1 MNLGSKLRDRVEPI
15 CVGAVG
21 AGIFGSQVIHAAEAT
36 PGMEISAIADIDL
49 AKAETTYR
57 RVDVPDDDV
66 AQVSDAADLD
76 AALESGHRAVTNDG
90 AVVVDADLDV
100 IVDATGD
107 PNVAAVNGY
116 RSLMDGKH
124 FVNVSVEADTVCGLA
139 LAEIAD
145 RNDVTYTLAYGDQPG
160 KIVELTEWAIGTG
173 FEIVAAGRAA
183 RQPQRHGTPDDAL
196 DRHPF
201 VTAFGEDLEPN
212 PVMYNTF
219 MDGTKEAVESVAAA
233 NALGLGIDERGLHRP
248 EIELGQIPETF
259 RPAAEGGT
267 LGSTGIIDSVT
278 PTDGSFS
285 VFVVTRTDS
294 EQLIDYYGHR
304 PSITT
309 SDDGAYQLFYT
320 PSHFA
325 PETTRSIASAALVN
339 EPTGAPRGHQAEVVA
354 GAKRDL
360 DVGAEI
366 DGGGGYTIYG
376 VAAGAADAAEANL
389 VPFELL
395 EGAEVVEPVS
405 KDDLLTYDHI
415 EIDRDQPMYHLRGLQ
430 NF

>member
-1 MNLGSKLRDRVEPI
+1 MG
-15 CVGAVG
+15 G
-21 AGIFGSQVIHAAEAT
+21 T
-36 PGMEISAIADIDL
+36 
-49 AKAETTYR
+49 
-57 RVDVPDDDV
+57 
-66 AQVSDAADLD
+66 
-76 AALESGHRAVTNDG
+76 
-90 AVVVDADLDV
+90 
-100 IVDATGD
+100 
-107 PNVAAVNGY
+107 
-116 RSLMDGKH
+116 H

-139 LAEIAD
+139 LAAIAD

-160 KIVELTEWAIGTG
+160 KIVELCGWAMATG

-183 RQPQRHGTPDDAL
+183 RQPTRHGTPDDAL

-248 EIELGQIPETF
+248 EIERGEIPETF
-259 RPAAEGGT
+259 RPASEGGV
-267 LGSTGIIDSVT
+267 LESTGVVDSVT
-278 PTDGSFS
+278 PTDDSFS
-285 VFVVTRTDS
+285 VFVVTRTES
-294 EQLIDYYGHR
+294 RQLIDYYDHR

-309 SDDGAYQLFYT
+309 SEDGRYQLFHT

-325 PETTRSIASAALVN
+325 PETTRSIASAALLN
-339 EPTGAPRGHQAEVVA
+339 EATGAPSGHHAEVVA

-360 DVGAEI
+360 EVGEAI
-366 DGGGGYTIYG
+366 DGGGGSTVYG
-376 VAAGAADAAEANL
+376 VAAGADDAAAADL

-395 EGAEVVEPVS
+395 DGAAVLEPVGQ
-405 KDDLLTYDHI
+405 DELVRADHV

-430 NF
+430 GF

>member
-1 MNLGSKLRDRVEPI
+1 MNLGTKLRNRDTPVRVGVI
-15 CVGAVG
+15 G

-36 PGMEISAIADIDL
+36 PGLEISAIADIDRT
-49 AKAETTYR
+49 KAETSFR
-57 RVDVPDDDV
+57 RIGVADDAIHTVDDG
-66 AQVSDAADLD
+66 ADLD
-76 AALESGHRAVTNDG
+76 AVLESGQRALTTDG
-90 AVVVDADLDV
+90 RVVVGADVDV

-116 RSLMDGKH
+116 RSLMAGTH
-124 FVNVSVEADTVCGLA
+124 FVNVSVEADTVCGPA
-139 LAEIAD
+139 LAAIAN

-160 KIVELTEWAIGTG
+160 KIVELCEWAWATG
-173 FEIVAAGRAA
+173 FEVVAAGRSA
-183 RQPQRHGTPDDAL
+183 RVPTRHGKPDDAL

-233 NALGLGIDERGLHRP
+233 NALGLSIDERGLHRP
-248 EIELGQIPETF
+248 EIRLEDMPETF
-259 RPAAEGGT
+259 RPRSEGGL
-267 LGSTGIIDSVT
+267 LGTTGVIDSVA
-278 PTDGSFS
+278 PTDANFS
-285 VFVVTRTDS
+285 VFVVTRTSS

-309 SDDGAYQLFYT
+309 SEDGVYQVFYI

-325 PETTRSIASAALVN
+325 PETTRSIASAALLN
-339 EPTGAPRGHQAEVVA
+339 EPTGAPRGHHAEVVA
-354 GAKRDL
+354 GAKRELTPGD
-360 DVGAEI
+360 EI
-366 DGGGGYTIYG
+366 DGGGGSTVYG
-376 VAAGAADAAEANL
+376 VATSRSDAETHGY

-395 EGAEVVEPVS
+395 EGAEVVQPVET
-405 KDDLLTYDHI
+405 DELITREDVDF
-415 EIDRDQPMYHLRGLQ
+415 DRDQPMNHLRGVQ

>member
-1 MNLGSKLRDRVEPI
+1 MNLGSKLRDREAPI
-15 CVGAVG
+15 RVGFVG
-21 AGIFGSQVIHAAEAT
+21 AGIFGSQVIHATEAT
-36 PGMEISAIADIDL
+36 PGMETSAIADIEL
-49 AKAETTYR
+49 EKAETTYR
-57 RVDVPDDDV
+57 RVDVHDDDV
-66 AQVSDAADLD
+66 AHVDDAADLD
-76 AALESGHRAVTNDG
+76 AALESGHRAVTADG
-90 AVVVDADLDV
+90 SVVVDADLDV

-116 RSLMDGKH
+116 RSLMSGKH
-124 FVNVSVEADTVCGLA
+124 FVNVSVEADTVCGPVLA
-139 LAEIAD
+139 DVAD

-160 KIVELTEWAIGTG
+160 KIVELCEWAIATG
-173 FEIVAAGRAA
+173 FEVVAAGRAA

-233 NALGLGIDERGLHRP
+233 NALGLDIDERGLHRP
-248 EIELGQIPETF
+248 EIELEEIPETF
-259 RPAAEGGT
+259 RPANEGGT
-267 LGSTGIIDSVT
+267 LDSVGVIDSVT

-309 SDDGAYQLFYT
+309 SADGAYQLFYT

-325 PETTRSIASAALVN
+325 PETTRSIASAALLN
-339 EPTGAPRGHQAEVVA
+339 ESTGAPRGHHAEVVA

-360 DVGAEI
+360 DVGEEI
-366 DGGGGYTIYG
+366 DGGGGSTIYG
-376 VAAGAADAAEANL
+376 VAAGAADAAEADL

-395 EGAEVVEPVS
+395 EGAEVLDPVAQDGLITS
-405 KDDLLTYDHI
+405 DHVQIDL
-415 EIDRDQPMYHLRGLQ
+415 DQPMYHLRQLQ
-430 NF
+430 GF

>member
-1 MNLGSKLRDRVEPI
+1 MNLGSKLRDRDVPI
-15 CVGAVG
+15 RVGFVG
-21 AGIFGSQVIHAAEAT
+21 AGIFGSQVIHAAEST
-36 PGMEISAIADIDL
+36 PGMEIAAIADIDQEK
-49 AKAETTYR
+49 AKTTYR
-57 RVDVPDDDV
+57 RVDVSDDEV
-66 AQVSDAADLD
+66 AHVDDAADLN
-76 AALESGHRAVTNDG
+76 AALESGHRAVTGDG

-100 IVDATGD
+100 IVDATGN
-107 PNVAAVNGY
+107 PNVAAVNGF
-116 RSLMDGKH
+116 RSLMGGKH
-124 FVNVSVEADTVCGLA
+124 FVNVSVEADTVCGPVLA
-139 LAEIAD
+139 DVAD

-160 KIVELTEWAIGTG
+160 KIVELCEWAIGTG

-183 RQPQRHGTPDDAL
+183 RQPTRHGTPDDAL

-248 EIELGQIPETF
+248 EIELAEIPETF
-259 RPAAEGGT
+259 RPAAEGGA
-267 LGSTGIIDSVT
+267 LGSTGVIDSVT

-285 VFVVTRTDS
+285 VFVVTRTES

-309 SDDGAYQLFYT
+309 SEDGRYQLFHT

-325 PETTRSIASAALVN
+325 PETTRSIASAALLN
-339 EPTGAPRGHQAEVVA
+339 EPTGAPRGHHAEVVA

-360 DVGAEI
+360 DAGEEI

-376 VAAGAADAAEANL
+376 VAAGATDAAEANL

-395 EGAEVVEPVS
+395 EGAEVLDPVAQ
-405 KDDLLTYDHI
+405 DELLTYDTVD
-415 EIDRDQPMYHLRGLQ
+415 IDRDQPMYHLRQLQ
-430 NF
+430 GF